1 MAKKKDIELDP
12 AKVPAM
18 EPKRGPAPKQPRLS
32 PAAADKILE
41 KVDRLTKK

>member
-1 MAKKKDIELDP
+1 MELNAMAKTKNIELD
-12 AKVPAM
+12 AKKV
-18 EPKRGPAPKQPRLS
+18 PAPKQPRLS

>member
-12 AKVPAM
+12 KMAPQK
-18 EPKRGPAPKQPRLS
+18 GPAPKQPRLT

-41 KVDRLTKK
+41 KVDRLTKRG